1 MQDSKEFLHEDVNAR
16 CTKKILVKHKEIS
29 VKRQDFTE
37 YSLLSSWLMIFL
49 VWRYSVPKN
58 KQQMV
63 LIYTY
68 GVLVLLKKNH
78 DPNL

>member
-1 MQDSKEFLHEDVNAR
+1 MVMPGAQ
-16 CTKKILVKHKEIS
+16 KKVLVTHKEMS

-37 YSLLSSWLMIFL
+37 YSLLSSWLMICR
-49 VWRYSVPKN
+49 VWRHTSPHLGPNASSDPQN

-68 GVLVLLKKNH
+68 STTKKH

>member
-37 YSLLSSWLMIFL
+37 YSLLSS
-49 VWRYSVPKN
+49 
-58 KQQMV
+58 
-63 LIYTY
+63 
-68 GVLVLLKKNH
+68 
-78 DPNL
+78 